1 MQNSEPL
8 HLFVKVMVDIFI
20 FFHHLQHN
28 LLPQPARLKYIS
40 ETDNLILEDELQR
53 IKLGGKIDRDKC
65 VTGHYYFCY
74 CRT

>member
-1 MQNSEPL
+1 
-8 HLFVKVMVDIFI
+8 MVNISFI

-28 LLPQPARLKYIS
+28 LLPQPARAKYIS

-65 VTGHYYFCY
+65 VTGHFLLCY
-74 CRT
+74 RKQHEITNAVH